1 MNDPIQG
8 ITERLD
14 ALLSKSSANKSR
26 NRNKSQGSKAYVN
39 PNKKKGGNGAL
50 IWLSLAIVAVA
61 VFIVLG
67 INNQSKAY
75 DFDYADLPRLGSADA
90 PVKIVEFG
98 DYKCPSCKT
107 FAETY
112 KPQLQKDLID
122 TGKAALYFA
131 NYAFIG
137 KDSSTAAEAA
147 EAVRTQKPDAF
158 WTYYDAL
165 YANQEDENTAWAT
178 PEKLVQIAKDAKLD
192 IDYDKML
199 AEIQSGVYADRV
211 KEHNSLAAKSGV
223 QGTPTLF
230 LNGKLV
236 SFKDYNDLKGQI
248 EAASK

>member
-1 MNDPIQG
+1 M
-8 ITERLD
+8 
-14 ALLSKSSANKSR
+14 SKSSASKSR

-50 IWLSLAIVAVA
+50 IWLSLAVVAVA
-61 VFIVLG
+61 VVIILG
-67 INNQSKAY
+67 INNQSKTSSEAY

-90 PVKIVEFG
+90 PAKIVEFG

-107 FAETY
+107 FAESY

-122 TGKAALYFA
+122 TGKASLYFV

-137 KDSSTAAEAA
+137 KDSITAAEAA

-165 YANQEDENTAWAT
+165 YANQEDENIEWAT

-199 AEIQSGVYADRV
+199 SEIQSGVYADRV
-211 KEHNSLAAKSGV
+211 KEHNALAAKTGV
-223 QGTPTLF
+223 QGTPSLF
-230 LNGKLV
+230 LNGKQV
-236 SFKDYNDLKGQI
+236 SFKDYNDLKSQI